1 MAILITNDGD
11 RIVGTI
17 AERNAITRRFD
28 GMVVTVQDS
37 IADVYTGGGA
47 ANYTWNATRNKWF
60 LTWKENSDDL
70 VFTSEELIIAEQGLV
85 TLSKTPQSNMAWDC
99 FVTDLDNMLLVDLSN
114 PFISGTSLSIG
125 SSDYTGMKLFCTY
138 AYGRTQATVA
148 AIGDLVTSVAGRI
161 GSVSLDKNDVG
172 LGNVDNTTDLLKP
185 VSTATQTA
193 LNLKANQSTTY
204 TKTEVNN
211 AISSATP
218 SFTTLTGKPTTLS
231 GYGITDA
238 QPTISIGQVTQYYR
252 GDKTWSILDK
262 STVGLSNVNN
272 TTDLLKP
279 ISTATQTALDLKVD
293 EVAGKQL
300 STEDYTTT
308 EKTKLGTI
316 ETNAQVNTVN
326 SVAGRQG
333 VVSLTKTDVGLNNV
347 ENIALSTWTGST
359 NIITVGDVSATS
371 LTISGNIL
379 PNVTQ
384 SLNIGSPALRF
395 KAIYVDEAHLAVNTL
410 YIGDT
415 AILGT
420 SSQTINIHGD
430 LNQSLDIQTSG
441 TGTTT
446 IESAKAV
453 TVTTTGIN
461 ADVFMNAIGSGSN
474 IRIGATNELQV
485 SASAA
490 VFACPVTSNSH
501 NIIGNLTVGGN
512 LVVNG
517 TQSVINS
524 TIVDVRDNIMVLN
537 SGEIGSGVTNGTSGI
552 QVDRGDLADYQLVF
566 DETDDLFKIGAI
578 GSLEIISTRPWTTSN
593 FSGLNHNHNF
603 DALLNVTISNKQTN
617 DYVKWNGTAW
627 VNAILTKSVV
637 GLGDVDNT
645 TDLLKPISTATQ
657 TALNLKA
664 NLASP
669 TFTGTV
675 SGITKTM
682 VGLGNVDN
690 TTDLLKPISTA
701 TQTALDLKA
710 NQSSTYTKTEV
721 DTAISS
727 ATPSFATLTGKPTTL
742 SGYGI
747 TDAQTLDADLTS
759 IAGLIGNSGIL
770 KKTATNTWVLDTTA
784 YLSSNQTIT
793 VSGDVTG
800 SGGTSIALTLAP
812 VIDSGVGLFKKVSVD
827 TKGRVT
833 GTSLVTQA
841 DITGLLG
848 AGSITNTMLVN
859 SAVANLS
866 GTNTGDETLATIKTK
881 LGVTTLSGSNT
892 GDQTTITGNAG
903 SATVL
908 QTTRT
913 INGVSFDGSSNITVN
928 AVDSTARIASSLIG
942 AANGVCPLDSTS
954 KILSTYLP
962 SYVDDVVEYNTF
974 SAFPSIGE
982 TGKIYVDVST
992 NKVYRWSGTVYV
1004 YITSGAV
1011 DSVAG
1016 RTGVVTLTKND
1027 VGLGNVDN
1035 TTDLL
1040 KPVSTATQT
1049 ALNLKANLASPT
1061 FTGTVSGITKAMVG
1075 LSNVDNTTDLLK
1087 PVSTATQTAFDL
1099 KVDKVTGKQ
1108 LSTED
1113 YTTAEKTKLAGLSKL
1128 SYGEMLSYQLITTTT
1143 TANQVAAT
1151 FSASV
1156 YGSAKILVQVSS
1168 GTSYQVTE
1176 LLLIHDGI
1184 TASIME
1190 YGNNFTNTD
1199 LIVFDCDVSAG
1210 NVRLL
1215 VTPSNASSTI
1225 KSIFTLIN
1233 K

>member
-47 ANYTWNATRNKWF
+47 ANYTWNVTRNKWF

-148 AIGDLVTSVAGRI
+148 AIGDLVTSVAGKI

-193 LNLKANQSTTY
+193 LDLKANQSTTY

-238 QPTISIGQVTQYYR
+238 QPTISIGLVTQYYR

-371 LTISGNIL
+371 LTVSGNIL

-430 LNQSLDIQTSG
+430 LNQSLDIQTTG

-490 VFACPVTSNSH
+490 VFTCPVTSNSH

-524 TIVDVRDNIMVLN
+524 TIVAVRDNIMVLN

-637 GLGDVDNT
+637 GLGD
-645 TDLLKPISTATQ
+645 
-657 TALNLKA
+657 
-664 NLASP
+664 
-669 TFTGTV
+669 
-675 SGITKTM
+675 
-682 VGLGNVDN
+682 VDN

-848 AGSITNTMLVN
+848 VGSITNTMLVN

-1040 KPVSTATQT
+1040 KPISTATQT
-1049 ALNLKANLASPT
+1049 AL
-1061 FTGTVSGITKAMVG
+1061 
-1075 LSNVDNTTDLLK
+1075 
-1087 PVSTATQTAFDL
+1087 DL

-1113 YTTAEKTKLAGLSKL
+1113 YTTTEKTKLAGLSKL
-1128 SYGEMLSYQLITTTT
+1128 SHGEMLSYQLITTNT

-1176 LLLIHDGI
+1176 LLLIHDGT